1 MQLWLLEVQNK
12 CVVGRGEFNQMLK
25 NLDVWMNAGG
35 YSTAMEG
42 YPNTVEVFN
51 VHKFA
56 YFKWSGICKHPHL
69 CNSVFPIR
77 NVCSVV
83 LPSTAW
89 CTVPNFG
96 IGQGITVEWSSE
108 CCYRTV
114 WWVTFLF
121 LLVSNKWM
129 WNAHPV
135 FKILI
140 TL

>member
-56 YFKWSGICKHPHL
+56 YFK
-69 CNSVFPIR
+69 
-77 NVCSVV
+77 
-83 LPSTAW
+83 
-89 CTVPNFG
+89 
-96 IGQGITVEWSSE
+96 
-108 CCYRTV
+108 
-114 WWVTFLF
+114 
-121 LLVSNKWM
+121 
-129 WNAHPV
+129 
-135 FKILI
+135 
-140 TL
+140 